1 MIRIGIVGAGL
12 IGRKRAEAIAL
23 LTGDLRV
30 DLVCDIDGQ
39 KAGELGHFCGVASC
53 ADWQE
58 LTRRDDIDGVIVAT
72 PNKFIREIALSALE
86 HGKHILCE
94 KPLGR
99 NAGEAE
105 AIWAKAKERGLILKT
120 GFNHRFHPAVRAAK
134 RILGDGG
141 IGKIY
146 LMRAIYGHGGRPGY
160 DKEWRASR
168 DLCGGGE
175 LLDQGVHVIDLFRWF
190 LGEFDEVFGRI
201 ATFYWDMEVEDNA
214 FATFK
219 TGRGQVATMHT
230 SWTQWK
236 NKFLLEITGEK
247 GYLVIDGLG
256 GSYGTEKLVIGKRK
270 VRDSSATNPT
280 PGIRYA
286 GGAPDEEVL
295 EFPGPDISW
304 REELNEFASAILENR
319 EPIGS
324 GYDGLMANRLVGAVY
339 ESARQDVPVHIDP
352 FRRSE

>member
-12 IGRKRAEAIAL
+12 IGKKRAEAITSL
-23 LTGDLRV
+23 SGNIKVNLVSDV
-30 DLVCDIDGQ
+30 DAEN
-39 KAGELGHFCGVASC
+39 AGELGRFCGAALCV
-53 ADWQE
+53 DWRE

-86 HGKHILCE
+86 HGKHVLCE

-105 AIWAKAKERGLILKT
+105 AIWLKAKERGLILKT

-134 RILGDGG
+134 KIVEDGG

-146 LMRAIYGHGGRPGY
+146 LMRAVYGHGGRPGY

-168 DLCGGGE
+168 DICGGGE

-190 LGEFDEVFGRI
+190 LGEFDEVFGRV
-201 ATFYWDMEVEDNA
+201 ATFFWDMEVEDNA
-214 FATFK
+214 FAIFRTD
-219 TGRGQVATMHT
+219 RGQVATMHT

-236 NKFLLEITGEK
+236 NKFLLEILGEK
-247 GYLVIDGLG
+247 GYLIVDGLG
-256 GSYGTEKLVIGKRK
+256 GSYGTERLVIGKRK
-270 VRDSSATNPT
+270 VS
-280 PGIRYA
+280 
-286 GGAPDEEVL
+286 GGAPDEEII

-304 REELNEFASAILENR
+304 REELKEFASAITENR

-339 ESARQDVPVHIDP
+339 ESARRNASVRFGP
-352 FRRSE
+352 FVKGE